1 MPVYTKYAQTL
12 ATQHKMWYNIVI
24 IQKRGKKMLVR
35 VNNPKLK
42 NHGQIGIVLYHDK
55 NYYNCD
61 RDIPIVV
68 VQLINH
74 PYK

>member
-1 MPVYTKYAQTL
+1 
-12 ATQHKMWYNIVI
+12 
-24 IQKRGKKMLVR
+24 MLVR

-74 PYK
+74 PYKLVIRIAEKNLEEI